1 MKKGIVFFNV
11 IIAFI
16 LVGIIAAIAAS
27 AQTVKSVKTQ
37 IAFDFRVGDK
47 IFPAGEYLFESVSR
61 TSDNLLR
68 IKNVETGESQLLIA
82 GLVNAGGRRPV
93 QPKLVFRRSA
103 GSGGGSNGSGE
114 FHLAQIFLESGA
126 WGFSAPFSSPAA
138 AEQIKDEKNLAA
150 GRSKATRAKAKN

>member
-82 GLVNAGGRRPV
+82 GLVNAGKHIP
-93 QPKLVFRRSA
+93 QPKLVFRRSDDDD
-103 GSGGGSNGSGE
+103 GE

-126 WGFSAPFSSPAA
+126 WGFSAPFSSPPA